1 MQAEKRTASKNKQA
15 DTKAAAKNVDVE
27 GQDRDG
33 QPASKKARLD
43 PDEGLGGERSL
54 LPEGEHME
62 DDVGED
68 DGREDE
74 PEDDDDDNDDD
85 IGDIELEE
93 QQEDEEEGNELEERE
108 VPGEDE
114 ALDNGEDSD

>member
-1 MQAEKRTASKNKQA
+1 MQTDKRN
-15 DTKAAAKNVDVE
+15 AAKNKHADAKAGKNGGVGGEIEID

-43 PDEGLGGERSL
+43 PDESMGIDRSG
-54 LPEGEHME
+54 LPEGDHTADE
-62 DDVGED
+62 DLGED

-74 PEDDDDDNDDD
+74 PEDD
-85 IGDIELEE
+85 
-93 QQEDEEEGNELEERE
+93 EDEEEADQEERLEAEEAEEELEEKE
-108 VPGEDE
+108 AADE